1 MAFGILVLKVLQGG
15 NCLSCIQLANGEKD
29 HRKIVLTLEKSQG
42 FHEKKLVLTLP
53 NQAGTLHPNPAPF
66 PADSGHARC
75 SFPFRNK
82 GGAITC
88 RELRDTPTTRPE
100 GEWISGDVMQ
110 HSFLRFEMARRIR
123 GWCRLVV
130 LMYCLLCRLRQKR
143 GHVHL

>member
-1 MAFGILVLKVLQGG
+1 MAFGILVWRFYKGE
-15 NCLSCIQLANGEKD
+15 LSLPHPTCERRRRPPKNHFDVGK
-29 HRKIVLTLEKSQG
+29 KSRVPW
-42 FHEKKLVLTLP
+42 EEACSDSP

-82 GGAITC
+82 GGAIMC
-88 RELRDTPTTRPE
+88 RELLGKPTTRQE
-100 GEWISGDVMQ
+100 GEWISGDAMQ
-110 HSFLRFEMARRIR
+110 HLFLRFEMARRIR